1 MMAGRA
7 EPSAVSLAHL
17 LEGLAD
23 PGPAAAALPVTGLA
37 LDSRRIQAGNV
48 FLACPGTGSRHGL
61 YFVEDAVAAGA
72 TAILA
77 GPGGDWS
84 PGRIGQLARRIRVPL
99 ITVDGL
105 ERVAGGLA
113 ARFYGWPAKQ
123 MVVTGITGTNG
134 KTSCAH
140 FLAEALEDGRRC
152 ALVGTLGNGFAGAL
166 QPATHT
172 TPDAVQLQA
181 MFADFLASGATDV
194 AMEVSSH
201 ALHQHRV
208 SGVDFD
214 VAVFTNL
221 SRDHLDYHRTMEAY
235 GEAKARLF
243 AVEALKAAVINTDD
257 PFGCRLLGTLRP
269 GIETVAYGLDPAPM
283 EGCTHRLVATRVAVT
298 PGGLDLEIEGTWG
311 RGRLQSPLVG
321 RFNALNL
328 LAVLGVLLVQ
338 RVPLA
343 QALRRL
349 EAVRGVPGR
358 MERFSSVE
366 GPTALVDYAHTP
378 DALEKVL
385 ETASEHCRGR
395 LVCVFGCGGDRDR
408 GKRPLMGAV
417 AERLADLVVLT
428 DDNPRSE
435 DGDAIIGEILAGM
448 ERPEKVVVERNR
460 GRAIADALENAG
472 SGDWVVVAGKG
483 HEETQQLGD
492 LKLPFSDRAT
502 VQRALAGGG
511 Q

>member
-7 EPSAVSLAHL
+7 EPFVMSLAHL
-17 LEGLAD
+17 LEGVAD
-23 PGPAAAALPVTGLA
+23 AGPAAGSLPVTGLA
-37 LDSRRIQAGNV
+37 LDSRHIQPGGV
-48 FLACPGTGSRHGL
+48 FFACPGTGSLHGL
-61 YFVEDAVAAGA
+61 SFAEDAVAAGA
-72 TAILA
+72 SAILA

-84 PGRIGQLARRIRVPL
+84 PGRIEQLARRVAVPV
-99 ITVDGL
+99 IAIHGL
-105 ERVAGGLA
+105 ERVAGELA

-140 FLAEALEDGRRC
+140 FLAEALRDGRRC

-181 MFADFLASGATDV
+181 LFAGFLESGATDV

-214 VAVFTNL
+214 MAVFTNL

-235 GEAKARLF
+235 GDAKARLF
-243 AVEALKAAVINTDD
+243 AVDGLRAAVINTDD

-269 GIETVAYGLDPAPM
+269 DIEAVAYGMDPAPM
-283 EGCTHRLVATRVAVT
+283 EGCAHRLVATRVTVT
-298 PGGLDLEIEGTWG
+298 PDGLGLEIDGTWG
-311 RGRLQSPLVG
+311 RGRVQSPLVG

-328 LAVLGVLLVQ
+328 LAVLGVLLVK

-343 QALRRL
+343 EALRRL

-358 MERFSSVE
+358 MERFSSVG
-366 GPTALVDYAHTP
+366 GPTAVVDYAHTP

-385 ETASEHCRGR
+385 ETAREHCAGR

-417 AERLADLVVLT
+417 AQRLADAVVLT
-428 DDNPRSE
+428 DDNPRLE
-435 DGDAIIGEILAGM
+435 DGDAVIREILAGM
-448 ERPEKVVVERNR
+448 ARPEGVVVERNR
-460 GRAIADALENAG
+460 GRAIIDALAIAAPD
-472 SGDWVVVAGKG
+472 DWVVVAGKG
-483 HEETQQLGD
+483 HEETQQVGD

-511 Q
+511 E

>member
-7 EPSAVSLAHL
+7 EPTAMSLAHL
-17 LEGLAD
+17 LEGVAD
-23 PGPAAAALPVTGLA
+23 PGPAAALLPVTGLA

-61 YFVEDAVAAGA
+61 SFIEDAVAAGA
-72 TAILA
+72 SAILA

-283 EGCTHRLVATRVAVT
+283 EGCTRRLVATRVAVT

-385 ETASEHCRGR
+385 ETASEHCRGGWS
-395 LVCVFGCGGDRDR
+395 VSS
-408 GKRPLMGAV
+408 GAAV
-417 AERLADLVVLT
+417 
-428 DDNPRSE
+428 
-435 DGDAIIGEILAGM
+435 I
-448 ERPEKVVVERNR
+448 
-460 GRAIADALENAG
+460 
-472 SGDWVVVAGKG
+472 
-483 HEETQQLGD
+483 
-492 LKLPFSDRAT
+492 AT
-502 VQRALAGGG
+502 VASAR
-511 Q
+511 

>member
-1 MMAGRA
+1 
-7 EPSAVSLAHL
+7 
-17 LEGLAD
+17 
-23 PGPAAAALPVTGLA
+23 
-37 LDSRRIQAGNV
+37 
-48 FLACPGTGSRHGL
+48 
-61 YFVEDAVAAGA
+61 
-72 TAILA
+72 
-77 GPGGDWS
+77 
-84 PGRIGQLARRIRVPL
+84 
-99 ITVDGL
+99 
-105 ERVAGGLA
+105 
-113 ARFYGWPAKQ
+113 

-140 FLAEALEDGRRC
+140 FLAEALQDGRRC

-172 TPDAVQLQA
+172 TPDAIQLQA

-243 AVEALKAAVINTDD
+243 AVQGLKAAVINTDD

-269 GIETVAYGLDPAPM
+269 DIETVAYGLDPAPM

-311 RGRLQSPLVG
+311 RGRAQSPLVG

-366 GPTALVDYAHTP
+366 GPTELVDYAHTP

-385 ETASEHCRGR
+385 ETAREHCAGR

-417 AERLADLVVLT
+417 AQRLADVVVLT

-435 DGDAIIGEILAGM
+435 NGDTIIGEILAGM

-460 GRAIADALENAG
+460 GQAIANALENAG
-472 SGDWVVVAGKG
+472 SDDWVVVAGKG

-492 LKLPFSDRAT
+492 LKLPFSDRVT
-502 VQRALAGGG
+502 VQRALAGDSE
-511 Q
+511 